1 MVMGNKIINVNNTLF
16 AIGAVVIKNLKNS
29 NKKIDD
35 LYQEVKKEKDIP
47 FKKFI
52 LTLDFLF
59 IIDKLE
65 IKEKDIVGLK
75 L

>member
-1 MVMGNKIINVNNTLF
+1 MVMGNKIFNVNDTLF
-16 AIGAVVIKNLKNS
+16 ATGAIIIKHLRNS
-29 NKKIDD
+29 NEKIDN
-35 LYQEVKKEKDIP
+35 LYQKVKEEKEIS

-59 IIDKLE
+59 IVDKIE

-75 L
+75 K

>member
-1 MVMGNKIINVNNTLF
+1 MVMGNKIINVNDTLF
-16 AIGAVVIKNLKNS
+16 VIGAVIIKNLKNS
-29 NKKIDD
+29 NEKIDN
-35 LYQEVKKEKDIP
+35 LYQKVKEEKDIP

-59 IIDKLE
+59 IIDKIE

-75 L
+75 